1 MAVSTHSKLEGLFG
15 SGPESIRALRQRVL
29 SSTHDA
35 PWSPHSFYPR
45 GLLWRVFL
53 GLLPMPNANFANWK
67 TELSQQ
73 SSDYA
78 KLREATMPSLTK
90 VAADPLSAS
99 LADSDPNSE
108 ATDEWTVYYK
118 NVELSNFI
126 NGDLDRL
133 YMNGIEDEYFQS
145 EQRRELLLSVLLLW
159 ALLHKKTSYR
169 QGMHELAGPIL
180 YVLEQELEQFTAAG
194 SDNIFGLSR
203 ASTLEAH
210 TFVMFSR
217 IMQDL
222 DVLYDPTPSPH
233 SPDRQPEVVAFCTKI
248 QETTLRKIDQQLCQH
263 LEASYVQAQLY
274 GMRWTRLLFGR
285 EFPLTHSHGL
295 RVWDFLFAQSLDL
308 GEYVSPAGSSASVE
322 GKRGISSML
331 LKAVADMVLAMLLF
345 VRDDLL
351 SDDPS
356 VTMGVLMH
364 YPQLESVGP
373 VFDVVDMV
381 KRGAVSAA
389 MTSGASL
396 SSTATSS
403 SSYMT
408 GNSGARKRGSS
419 KSGPQTPSWLL
430 GAKTVESAST
440 SIPASNAAQQ
450 PLSSSLATLLG
461 NFDSTDPLG
470 GGAQPS
476 LPRFLETGQSVA
488 NSIPEPAPV
497 PVPVPVPAPVPA
509 SSIASTSIPVPL
521 SLSAPA
527 SGTKTVC
534 QSPAPSVTAKAASL
548 VGDRLYAL
556 SEHLSRMQ
564 GALLLDEAEVRAE
577 TARRVRMLANVLVG
591 LGDVKEYDELFP
603 AKC

>member
-1 MAVSTHSKLEGLFG
+1 MQSKLESLFG
-15 SGPESIRALRQRVL
+15 SGPEAISALQRRVQ

-35 PWSPHSFYPR
+35 PWGAQSFYPR

-53 GLLPMPNANFANWK
+53 GLLPLPDANFANWRA
-67 TELSQQ
+67 ELSQQ

-78 KLREATMPSLTK
+78 RLREATMPSLTK

-180 YVLEQELEQFTAAG
+180 YVLEQELEQFTASG

-210 TFVMFSR
+210 TFVIFSR

-248 QETTLRKIDQQLCQH
+248 QETTLRKVDQQLCQH

-274 GMRWTRLLFGR
+274 GMRWSRLLFGR

-308 GEYVSPAGSSASVE
+308 GETHQGSSSASA
-322 GKRGISSML
+322 GNSHKKGTSSML

-381 KRGAVSAA
+381 KRGVVSAA
-389 MTSGASL
+389 MTSGASF
-396 SSTATSS
+396 SSTTTSS
-403 SSYMT
+403 SSSMT
-408 GNSGARKRGSS
+408 GTSGARKRGSS

-430 GAKTVESAST
+430 GAKKAESAAI
-440 SIPASNAAQQ
+440 SIPTSSAAQQ
-450 PLSSSLATLLG
+450 SVSSSLATLLG

-470 GGAQPS
+470 GGAQPL
-476 LPRFLETGQSVA
+476 LPRLPGKGLSVA
-488 NSIPEPAPV
+488 PIPEPAPV
-497 PVPVPVPAPVPA
+497 PVPLPAPVPVPA
-509 SSIASTSIPVPL
+509 SSSPSTSATAVQLLP
-521 SLSAPA
+521 SAPQE

-534 QSPAPSVTAKAASL
+534 PTPPPPSATATSV

-564 GALLLDEAEVRAE
+564 GALLLDEAEVRGE

-591 LGDVKEYDELFP
+591 LGDVNEYDELFP
-603 AKC
+603 AKK